1 MKSGNLLFSAAQ
13 FVFCVL
19 VILLGGFFIGLEHA
33 PMLRYSL
40 ADFFSRSQAPFS
52 FIGYFILS
60 GGFMLLISFYFMN
73 RGHYYQL
80 KMGKREVYIDPA
92 IVQGYIQEYWSKI
105 FPEHNLDISV
115 SITRS
120 QVIVIQM
127 AVEIPPLSE
136 ERQQAVL
143 EKAESDLEQML
154 MKRLGYQK
162 EFFLSVL
169 VK

>member
-40 ADFFSRSQAPFS
+40 ADFFSKSEAPFS
-52 FIGYFILS
+52 YIGYFILS
-60 GGFMLLISFYFMN
+60 VGFILLISFYFMH

-80 KMGKREVYIDPA
+80 KMGRREAYIDPA
-92 IVQGYIQEYWSKI
+92 VVQGYIQEYWSKI
-105 FPEHNLDISV
+105 FPEHHLDVVV

-120 QVIVIQM
+120 QVIEM
-127 AVEIPPLSE
+127 TVEFPPISQ

-143 EKAESDLEQML
+143 EKAENDLEQIL
-154 MKRLGYQK
+154 LKRLGYQK
-162 EFFLSVL
+162 EFLLSVL